1 MVKKSKNIIVCDL
14 FKTNQKYFVDLLKI
28 ILSDLCFLPIVIN
41 FPFEKNLPKIFKK
54 NEKLIFNY
62 IPQQN
67 ESSLSKVVNMID
79 MSFIFI
85 DFNELTLCNLSKKI
99 CKISLNLFSNFFII
113 YNYKN
118 NFNNNKKII
127 DFKIMIKP
135 KWLFMI
141 GELNEHN
148 KNLLYIKI
156 STIL

>member
-1 MVKKSKNIIVCDL
+1 MTKKNKNIIVCDL
-14 FKTNQKYFVDLLKI
+14 FKTNQKYFVDLLKL
-28 ILSDLCFLPIVIN
+28 ILADLCFLPIVIN

-62 IPQQN
+62 DSQQD
-67 ESSLSKVVNMID
+67 ESLSKIINMVD
-79 MSFIFI
+79 TSFIFI
-85 DFNELTLCNLSKKI
+85 DFNELDSSNLSKKI
-99 CKISLNLFSNFFII
+99 CKVSLNSFFNFFII

-135 KWLFMI
+135 KWLFMV

-156 STIL
+156 STTL